1 MTNDEYN
8 RAILQELHALQWELF
23 TQQGEEIAALRRAN
37 ESLQKSHDIIGRML
51 KMTADRLRNV

>member
-51 KMTADRLRNV
+51 QMTADRLRNV